1 MRDIWRQNAELK
13 SLVSRPGEKL
23 HETMI
28 SVDDART
35 TFDMGDRY
43 VILPAE
49 FQAAKYAV
57 LLQNSKMVPK
67 DFCYSSDLNSEWMS
81 ESDFHK
87 TIDKP

>member
-1 MRDIWRQNAELK
+1 MDPRCKTEIIGI
-13 SLVSRPGEKL
+13 RPGEKL

-49 FQAAKYAV
+49 FKV
-57 LLQNSKMVPK
+57 GQNQSVFLENSEMVPNA
-67 DFCYSSDLNSEWMS
+67 FSYSSDLNSEWIN

-87 TIDKP
+87 IIGQR